1 MMRKHILLLFIVLLA
16 AVLSGCIVTKTP
28 SSNNVVMTYGETR
41 TFSVKTAVTNDKLYW
56 FIDNVPQPVPVTQS
70 SISYTATG
78 GKHTIVC
85 RAVYIDIFG
94 EPKEDTAVWY
104 ITSNSPPTANAGADQ
119 VVGENV
125 TVTLD
130 GSNSDDPDGDI
141 VSYAWVQTDGP
152 LVTLS
157 DASAAKPTFTSPNV
171 GIEGASLTFQLTV
184 TDATSLT
191 STATTIVNVSWSNAP
206 PVANAGPNQHV
217 SEGVLVTLDASAS
230 TDPDDGIASYKWE
243 QIAGPL
249 PFVTLSDANAVN
261 PTFTSPNVGQSGEA
275 LIFKLTVTDIGGL
288 KATDT
293 VIINVSWSNIP
304 PVADA
309 GPDQTKAEGTLVT
322 LDASASYDIDDGIA
336 TYAWVQTGGAPV
348 TLSNPHAMKPTF
360 TTPDVGMAGDTLTF
374 ELTVTDRGGLM
385 ATDTVTINVTWVNAP
400 PVANAGPDQKV
411 NLNASVTLNGTGS
424 TDPDDVIATY
434 QWQQIGGPSV
444 TLSNADTATAS
455 FTANIEIGSILTF
468 RLTVT
473 DHNLLTSID
482 TCTVAVVSV
491 PVYVKITGG
500 YYFTAAIKSDGTL
513 WTWGRNT
520 YGQLGLG
527 DITNRLAPVQ
537 VGSDA
542 NWASVAAGDN
552 HTVALKTDGSLWAW
566 GYNGSGQLGDGT
578 TTVRLTPTRIGT
590 ASDWVMVDAGEDHT
604 VALKEDASIWCW
616 GDNSKGQ
623 LGDGTTTSRLVPTR
637 VGASNTWVMIEAG
650 AQHTTAIDTDGKMW
664 AWGYNYNGQIGDG
677 TTTSRLSPVQIG
689 SAADWVK
696 VSAGN
701 NHTMAT
707 KADGTLFAWGSNSNG
722 QLGLSDTTDR
732 HAPVQVGTD
741 TDWGRADAG
750 TTQTVAVKTDGTLW
764 AWGYNS
770 NGQLGD
776 GTSTDSLSPI
786 QIGTDTDWVCADSGY
801 YHTIGLKADNS
812 LYTWGKNNN
821 GQLGDGTTIDK
832 WLPTLIW

>member
-578 TTVRLTPTRIGT
+578 TT
-590 ASDWVMVDAGEDHT
+590 
-604 VALKEDASIWCW
+604 
-616 GDNSKGQ
+616 
-623 LGDGTTTSRLVPTR
+623 
-637 VGASNTWVMIEAG
+637 
-650 AQHTTAIDTDGKMW
+650 
-664 AWGYNYNGQIGDG
+664 
-677 TTTSRLSPVQIG
+677 SRLSPVQIG